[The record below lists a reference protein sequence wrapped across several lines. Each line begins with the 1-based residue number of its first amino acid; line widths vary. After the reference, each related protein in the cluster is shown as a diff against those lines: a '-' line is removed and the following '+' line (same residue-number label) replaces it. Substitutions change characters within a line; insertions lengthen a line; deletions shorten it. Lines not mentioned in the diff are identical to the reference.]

1 VTARDGPDRARKVAP
16 QPGGD
21 SGGVASTE
29 GPVPAESAKLNR
41 RLLEGLLREDGTGFQ
56 FFQAVRLLERLRPDR
71 GRIGHF
77 TNPSEEVA
85 RFRVPPSLAF
95 PPAEIQSTALP
106 REESEQAELAA
117 NFMGLVGPLGVMPFE
132 YTLLV
137 ARETAGGHGA
147 LADFLN
153 IFEHRFLSLFYR
165 AWKKYRVWVGY
176 EEGDGHT
183 DPFTDH
189 LLDCVGQGL
198 PAFREHLPFDERVL
212 LHYASLLLAPH
223 RSAVALEQLISDYFG
238 VTASVEQFVGDWY
251 GLRGQDLCEISEEAD
266 GFNVLGAGAVVG
278 DEIHDLHSRVRIRL
292 GPLSRKEFEN
302 FLPGRAGH
310 RELAA
315 LTRFYGQDQYD
326 FEVQLVLERQGVPRL
341 ELGGGEEH
349 ELGWLTWVRS
359 APFERDADETVL
371 AL

>member
-1 VTARDGPDRARKVAP
+1 MTRDGREQSANAGQQEALR
-16 QPGGD
+16 
-21 SGGVASTE
+21 
-29 GPVPAESAKLNR
+29 PAESAKANR
-41 RLLEGLLREDGTGFQ
+41 RLLEELLREEATGFQ
-56 FFQAVRLLERLRPDR
+56 FFQAVRLLERLRPDK

-77 TNPSEEVA
+77 TKPSEEVA

-95 PPAEIQSTALP
+95 PPAEIQAATVP
-106 REESEQAELAA
+106 REESEPAEVTA

-137 ARETAGGHGA
+137 AREAAAGNEA

-153 IFEHRFLSLFYR
+153 LFEHRFISLFYR

-176 EEGDGHT
+176 EEGDGYT
-183 DPFTDH
+183 DPFTEH

-198 PAFREHLPFDERVL
+198 PAFRGHLPFDERVL
-212 LHYASLLLAPH
+212 VYYASLFLAPH
-223 RSAVALEQLISDYFG
+223 RSAVALEQLITDYFG
-238 VTASVEQFVGDWY
+238 LPATVEQFMGEWY
-251 GLRGQDLCEISEEAD
+251 GLQGRDLCELSEEPD

-292 GPLSRKEFEN
+292 GPLGRDDFDN
-302 FLPGRAGH
+302 FLPGRPGH

-315 LTRFYGQDQYD
+315 LTRLYGQDQYD
-326 FEVQLVLERQGVPRL
+326 FEVQLVLEREGVPRL
-341 ELGGGEEH
+341 ELGGDEEC

-359 APFERDADETVL
+359 TPFDRDADETVL